1 MFLGDLIGILDARL
15 CPVEGKYLFIMSG
28 NSEESEA
35 TSLLVEHLKEV
46 ISLWTF
52 CFWSKSLFMPCHV
65 LLFVRNIF
73 FKVSVILIGLFAN
86 SHQC

>member
-46 ISLWTF
+46 ISL
-52 CFWSKSLFMPCHV
+52 
-65 LLFVRNIF
+65 
-73 FKVSVILIGLFAN
+73 
-86 SHQC
+86 